1 MSGQGIARRV
11 CKSGLC
17 ESVSLVWVLMWFCL
31 ACVVARGSCV
41 ARATPMP
48 SKYTFPSLPNTC
60 TIEALSHLKVCEQ
73 ERLRER
79 AVLSKLLSRFGEHHS
94 FFSHQPRCAA
104 YFLLLFAPAWITP
117 AYCLVYITYFFVS
130 VCKCVTCIYNVLS
143 LPVYYDTTVA
153 CDTLALGVYR
163 LFLTRYRLCS
173 GSGSMLSQLY
183 THYLVAPLVKS
194 TAFCELS
201 VLIMFR
207 VFLSPRGLQTKCN
220 KKYRPMLTGSLA
232 SVGQLLLDGVLM
244 HIASIFFFKL
254 MSGERVML
262 CNFSIWRALGLLYVM
277 ENGIN
282 IT

>member
-1 MSGQGIARRV
+1 MCFKGFEWVGRALQDEYARVV
-11 CKSGLC
+11 CVKASHLYGCWCDSAWLALLLGGHL
-17 ESVSLVWVLMWFCL
+17 SLEQHQRLASTPFWVF
-31 ACVVARGSCV
+31 R
-41 ARATPMP
+41 TPVQSKRCRTWRCP
-48 SKYTFPSLPNTC
+48 SKRGW
-60 TIEALSHLKVCEQ
+60 
-73 ERLRER
+73 ERF
-79 AVLSKLLSRFGEHHS
+79 VLSKLLSRFGEHHC

-232 SVGQLLLDGVLM
+232 SAGQLLLDGVLM
-244 HIASIFFFKL
+244 HIASVFFKVNVGW
-254 MSGERVML
+254 MRGCFATFQFE
-262 CNFSIWRALGLLYVM
+262 
-277 ENGIN
+277 EP
-282 IT
+282 